1 MNKKIRGGKT
11 QLRAQRVWLLNS
23 RRVKWQET
31 VTGWQP
37 QSAFF
42 ALLENAVKCYRA
54 SFHQRSDNFWSTKWA
69 WIHFFSVCK
78 VAVSFLNRP
87 KFSDEDAYS
96 GFRLF
101 TLTCITFQHFDSWL
115 SDVSEFAAPGFVLDL
130 TLLTEFFVSALPSV
144 SCRSRNT
151 HRKKKGNVCCGN

>member
-42 ALLENAVKCYRA
+42 TLLEKAVKCYRT

-69 WIHFFSVCK
+69 WIHFFSAWK
-78 VAVSFLNRP
+78 VAVSFQNRP
-87 KFSDEDAYS
+87 KSQRWRCIQWIPAVYTHMYHLSALWQLTQWCFWVSSTWFCS
-96 GFRLF
+96 GFDTFDRVF
-101 TLTCITFQHFDSWL
+101 CIS
-115 SDVSEFAAPGFVLDL
+115 APLCFL
-130 TLLTEFFVSALPSV
+130 
-144 SCRSRNT
+144 
-151 HRKKKGNVCCGN
+151 